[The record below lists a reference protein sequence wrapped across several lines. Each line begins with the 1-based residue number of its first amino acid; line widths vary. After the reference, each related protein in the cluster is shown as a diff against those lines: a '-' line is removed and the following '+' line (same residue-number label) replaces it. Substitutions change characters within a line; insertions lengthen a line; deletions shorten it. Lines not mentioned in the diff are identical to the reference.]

1 MIKGIV
7 TVFFT
12 LGSVLGISYMEYA
25 EKFAKFFEKKDVSSF
40 AEYFNSSIQLS
51 TPTKDGVYSQA
62 QASRI
67 LTEFLSDHN
76 PTSCKAVSDGT
87 SENGA
92 QIAKL
97 NLSTSNGKF
106 KVSVFYRKN
115 GSSVKIHQVKIE

>member
-1 MIKGIV
+1 MFKGV
-7 TVFFT
+7 FTVFFA
-12 LGSVLGISYMEYA
+12 LGNVLGVSYMEYA
-25 EKFAKFFEKKDVSSF
+25 EKFAKLLEKKEVSAF
-40 AEYFNSSIQLS
+40 AEYFNASIQLS
-51 TPTKDGVYSQA
+51 TPSKDGVYSQA

-76 PTSCKAVSDGT
+76 PVSCKAVSDGT

-97 NLSTSNGKF
+97 NLTANNGKY

-115 GSSVKIHQVKIE
+115 GNTVKIHQVKIE